1 VRENPHEAS
10 KLSVLG
16 RAIRLTREQRN
27 LSTDELARAIAIPR
41 ENIEALESGRLD
53 PTYELLV
60 AIAEGLGTQPSTLV
74 VLAEQLR
81 RSHQP

>member
-1 VRENPHEAS
+1 MRDNPREAPE
-10 KLSVLG
+10 LSVLG

-27 LSTDELARAIAIPR
+27 LSIDELARAIAIPR

-60 AIAEGLGTQPSTLV
+60 TIAEELGAQPSALV
-74 VLAEQLR
+74 LLAERLT
-81 RSHQP
+81 RSLP